1 MTNAAVLE
9 RKQRNTIIGKMS
21 EFRAGLQDWRASLRS
36 LSTISSIT
44 IIVIQIA
51 VFSVLCLLYLA
62 FSNRYVTQGYVV
74 NRLESEREHL
84 IIQNEVANRRVEE
97 SKSLSLIREFSD
109 KEMLIAS
116 NRIYVETRDTQIAI
130 AR

>member
-9 RKQRNTIIGKMS
+9 RKQRNTIAGKIS
-21 EFRAGLQDWRASLRS
+21 LFSAGFRDWRASLHS

-84 IIQNEVANRRVEE
+84 IIQNEVANRRIEE
-97 SKSLSLIREFSD
+97 SKSLSAIREFSD

-116 NRIYVETRDTQIAI
+116 NRIYIETRDTQVAI